1 MKSALSKELF
11 ARVAKFEF
19 TRINIAFAL
28 LIAAVYV
35 YLIIKA
41 VHMPFVLDEAT
52 TFVEFV
58 QTGHIWPGDSRFT
71 TNNHFLNTG
80 LAWVFYKLFGASEF
94 VLRLPN
100 LLAFAGYAWALFS
113 LSKHLKSAAL
123 KIVFV
128 VGMLAPLYM
137 IDFFAMARGYGL
149 SYAFLL
155 ISFAFWLNAAA
166 GKRTYWYAEIAL
178 FLAVLANLSI
188 IYVWPA
194 FWLMSFF
201 RDVKWL
207 NFSLKKAIRLRFFSL
222 LLIVPHMAYAV
233 LLNQN
238 FTFDLGTEISIL
250 ESFNSHIG
258 TIYFANKILAF
269 SCLAALAVLFALL
282 FSLRKTNFTN
292 ASLLFVGSMA
302 ITLGLYLFLFVAVDA
317 PLPIGR
323 VSLHLFLLWFPA
335 AVFCADAVLGKLK
348 WLPFALLAVLVALQI
363 QDFAMNFS
371 VKSHKD
377 LLWKREQLQPEL
389 IKILK
394 TSDFKNKRISAQ
406 FFLRGTSQY
415 QFFKD
420 SENFPHIGTYNFPQQ
435 TADFILVSDDEID
448 RVPENYF
455 LFKKAAGFG
464 IYGNQSSFKPN
475 VIFSNEERFALG
487 GRELHRFADIP
498 VTSSFLGVEVALSLA
513 RVPDANFTVLL
524 CAEVKNQAGETVF
537 WESAQLNHYLEKF
550 SGATNHFNFTA
561 ENLPAGPNTIS
572 VYIWSLQMLNVDEG
586 KAAVK
591 IFELLPDD
599 EAVERK

>member
-1 MKSALSKELF
+1 
-11 ARVAKFEF
+11 VAKFSF
-19 TRINIAFAL
+19 TRYNLAFAL
-28 LIAAVYV
+28 SIAAVYL
-35 YLIIKA
+35 YLISKA
-41 VHMPFVLDEAT
+41 ALMPFVLDEAT

-100 LLAFAGYAWALFS
+100 LLAFAGYGWALFS
-113 LSKHLKSAAL
+113 LSKHLKSGPL
-123 KIVFV
+123 KIIFV
-128 VGMLAPLYM
+128 VGMLSSLYI

-155 ISFAFWLNAAA
+155 MAFAFWLNAAA
-166 GKRTYWYAEIAL
+166 GKSTYWYAEIAL

-222 LLIVPHMAYAV
+222 LLMAPHMAYAV

-238 FTFDLGTEISIL
+238 FTFDLGTDISIL
-250 ESFNSHIG
+250 ESFNSHIS

-269 SCLAALAVLFALL
+269 SCLGALAVIFALL
-282 FSLRKTNFTN
+282 FSGRKFNFTN
-292 ASLLFVGSMA
+292 AGLLFVGSMA
-302 ITLGLYLFLFVAVDA
+302 ITIGLYLFLFVAVDA

-335 AVFCADAVLGKLK
+335 AVFCADAVWGKLK
-348 WLPFALLAVLVALQI
+348 WVPVALLTVLVALQI
-363 QDFAMNFS
+363 QDFATNFS
-371 VKSHKD
+371 VTHHKD
-377 LLWKREQLQPEL
+377 LLWKREQLHPEL

-394 TSDFKNKRISAQ
+394 SDDFKNKRISAQ
-406 FFLRGTSQY
+406 FFLRGTTQY

-420 SENFPHIGTYNFPQQ
+420 SENFPHIGTYHFPQQ
-435 TADFILVSDDEID
+435 TADFILVSDDEKD
-448 RVPENYF
+448 RVPENYS
-455 LFKKAAGFG
+455 LFKQVEGFG
-464 IYGNQSSFKPN
+464 IYANQSSLKSN
-475 VIFSNEERFALG
+475 LIFSQVERFALG

-498 VTSSFLGVEVALSLA
+498 VTSSFLGVEVALSLS

-524 CAEVKNQAGETVF
+524 CTEVKNQAGETVF
-537 WESAQLNHYLEKF
+537 WESAQLNHYLKTF
-550 SGATNHFNFTA
+550 RGAKNHFNFTA
-561 ENLPAGPNTIS
+561 ENLPAGPNTMS
-572 VYIWSLQMLNVDEG
+572 VYIWSLQMLNVNEV
-586 KAAVK
+586 KAAVE
-591 IFELLPDD
+591 IFELLPGDVAA
-599 EAVERK
+599 ETK